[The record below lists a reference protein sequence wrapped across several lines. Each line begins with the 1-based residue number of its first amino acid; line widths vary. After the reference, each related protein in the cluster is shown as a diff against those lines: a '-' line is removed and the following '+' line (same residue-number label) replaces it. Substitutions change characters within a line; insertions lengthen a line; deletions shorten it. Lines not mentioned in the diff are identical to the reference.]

1 MLPYP
6 IHPSAT
12 RRPAVSASFLKVCL
26 KCGSTKVSL
35 GSGIIS
41 VPGPEVACVSVVCLS
56 FWTSVILQVGFFL
69 EHSSQMIEH
78 PYVLAAICSL
88 YSCFKRSKYSSY
100 IVLASSNNLL
110 HFSLSICNLSPAA
123 TQIRVRAPVDAR
135 ESPGFPCHPS
145 VRLET

>member
-6 IHPSAT
+6 IEPRLT
-12 RRPAVSASFLKVCL
+12 RRPAVSTGFLKVSL
-26 KCGSTKVSL
+26 NCGSTKVSL

-41 VPGPEVACVSVVCLS
+41 VPGPEVACVSVVCLN

-78 PYVLAAICSL
+78 PYVLAAIYSL
-88 YSCFKRSKYSSY
+88 YSCFKRSKSSSS
-100 IVLASSNNLL
+100 IVLASLNNLL
-110 HFSLSICNLSPAA
+110 HLSLSVCNLGPAA
-123 TQIRVRAPVDAR
+123 AQIGFVRQVNAR
-135 ESPGFPCHPS
+135 ECPGFPPHHS